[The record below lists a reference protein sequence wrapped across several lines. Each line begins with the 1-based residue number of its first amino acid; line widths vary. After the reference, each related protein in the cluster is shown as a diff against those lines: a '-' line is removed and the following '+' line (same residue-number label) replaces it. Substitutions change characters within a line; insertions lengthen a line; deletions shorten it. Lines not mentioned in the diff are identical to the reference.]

1 MGRRSSFFEM
11 SGGEE
16 SRFRLDVARLPVVEA
31 NGDGRALMANKAKIV
46 DATKALTISPAWLSS
61 EFKSR

>member
-1 MGRRSSFFEM
+1 M

-16 SRFRLDVARLPVVEA
+16 SRFRLDAARFPVVEA